1 MSDKKKTAVVS
12 GGFDDMRC
20 GDVRFIEEAAKSG
33 RLHVLLWDDCL
44 LKSVTGE
51 DPKFPLVERLY
62 YLEAIRFVEQVH
74 IIVGQQNIQMLP
86 AIEGLEPDAWVLRE
100 GEETEARKAWCRG
113 NGVECRVVAQSELAG
128 FPDDSAL
135 MPNGMSERRKV
146 LVTGCFDWFHTG
158 HIRFF
163 EEVSEL
169 GDLYV
174 VLGHDANIRHLKGE
188 KHPMFNQNERR
199 YIVQSIRYVHR
210 ALISTGHGWLD
221 AEPELNRIKPDM
233 YAVNEDG
240 DKPIKRQFC
249 EEHGIEYV
257 VLRRTPKEGLPTRTS
272 TDLRGH

>member
-1 MSDKKKTAVVS
+1 MSSMKKTAVVS

-20 GDVRFIEEAAKSG
+20 ADIRFIEEAAKSAE
-33 RLHVLLWDDCL
+33 LHALLWDDCL
-44 LKSVTGE
+44 LKSVTGKE
-51 DPKFPLVERLY
+51 PKFPVEERLY
-62 YLEAIRFVEQVH
+62 YLEAIRYIKQVH
-74 IIVGQQNIQMLP
+74 IIAGEQSTQVLP
-86 AIEGLEPDAWVLRE
+86 KTEGLQPDVWAQRD
-100 GEETEARKAWCRG
+100 EEDTEAKRSWCRR
-113 NGVECRVVAQSELAG
+113 NGIECRVIAEQELAG
-128 FPDDSAL
+128 FPDVAESTFDPAA
-135 MPNGMSERRKV
+135 GRKKV

-174 VLGHDANIRHLKGE
+174 VLGHDANIRHLKGD
-188 KHPMFNQNERR
+188 KHPMFNQDERR

-221 AEPELNRIKPDM
+221 AEPELLRIKPDM

-240 DKPIKRQFC
+240 DKPIKRQYC
-249 EEHGIEYV
+249 QDHGIEYV
-257 VLRRTPKEGLPTRTS
+257 VLKRIPKEGLPTRTS

>member
-1 MSDKKKTAVVS
+1 MNSMKKTAVVS
-12 GGFDDMRC
+12 GGFDDIRSA
-20 GDVRFIEEAAKSG
+20 DIRFIEEAAKYG

-44 LKSVTGE
+44 LKSVTGKE
-51 DPKFPLVERLY
+51 PKFPVEERLY
-62 YLEAIRFVEQVH
+62 YLEAIRYIKQVH
-74 IIVGQQNIQMLP
+74 IIAGEQSTHVLP
-86 AIEGLEPDAWVLRE
+86 KTEGLQPDVWVQRD
-100 GEETEARKAWCRG
+100 EEDTEAKRSWCRQ
-113 NGVECRVVAQSELAG
+113 NGIEYRVIAEQKLAG
-128 FPDDSAL
+128 FPDVAELTRDPAT
-135 MPNGMSERRKV
+135 GRKKV

-174 VLGHDANIRHLKGE
+174 VLGHDANIRHLKGD
-188 KHPMFNQNERR
+188 KHPMFNQDQRR

-221 AEPELNRIKPDM
+221 AEPELLRIKPDM

-240 DKPIKRQFC
+240 DKPIKRQYC
-249 EEHGIEYV
+249 RENGIEYV
-257 VLRRTPKEGLPTRTS
+257 VLRRIPKEGLPTRTS

>member
-1 MSDKKKTAVVS
+1 MSDVERSVVVS
-12 GGFDDMRC
+12 GGFDDIRAA
-20 GDVRFIEEAAKSG
+20 DIRFLHEAAKHGS
-33 RLHVLLWDDCL
+33 LHALLWDDSL
-44 LKSVTGE
+44 LQSLTGTE
-51 DPKFPLVERLY
+51 PKFPFDERLY
-62 YLEAIRFVEQVH
+62 YLQAIRFVDQVH
-74 IIVGQQNIQMLP
+74 VMAGGLNTESLPQIHGLRPDVWIVG
-86 AIEGLEPDAWVLRE
+86 ETDV
-100 GEETEARKAWCRG
+100 TEARQAWCR
-113 NGVECRVVAQSELAG
+113 NNSVECRVLRESELAG
-128 FPDDSAL
+128 FPHNDGSTLDDS
-135 MPNGMSERRKV
+135 PGRRKV

-174 VLGHDANIRHLKGE
+174 VLGHDANIRHLKGDN
-188 KHPMFNQNERR
+188 HPMFSQDERR

-221 AEPELNRIKPDM
+221 AEPELHRIKPDI

-249 EEHGIEYV
+249 QEHGIEYV
-257 VLRRTPKEGLPTRTS
+257 VLRRTPREGLPRRTS